1 MSIEVKEQSFK
12 VGSPAKL
19 AVSNIRGKVEII
31 PSEDGVVKVAAHIH
45 MDDGNPDYTEIVMN
59 QGSDGVVEA
68 QVRTPKNTFGILY
81 RKPLR
86 VDFII
91 EAPARTDIRAR
102 VVSGSIS
109 AHGFEGAMDFSSV
122 SGSVSVED
130 LHGALD
136 LDSVSGKVTGKNLKG
151 SAKVSVVS
159 GRIDLEA
166 CDFTTL
172 KASTVSGKA
181 RVETG
186 FGEGPYKLSAVSGS
200 LLLVVPEESGCEVRA
215 SSVSGRFYTDLGVT
229 HSKASRRK
237 WHVRVGAGGPEVHM
251 KTVSG
256 KMQLLS
262 SPDAHGSVPGEA
274 RMTQDERKD
283 VLSRLSDGEI
293 SVDEALKKL
302 AT

>member
-1 MSIEVKEQSFK
+1 MTIEVKEQSFK

-19 AVSNIRGKVEII
+19 TVANIRGKVEII
-31 PSEDGVVKVAAHIH
+31 PSEDGIIKVAAHIH
-45 MDDGNPDYTEIVMN
+45 VADGNPDYTEIVMN

-68 QVRTPKNTFGILY
+68 QVRTPRNTFGIFY

-91 EAPARTDIRAR
+91 EAPVRTDIRAR

-109 AHGFEGAMDFSSV
+109 AHGFEGAIDFSSV

-130 LHGALD
+130 LDGTLD

-151 SAKVSVVS
+151 GAKVSVVS
-159 GRIDLEA
+159 GCIDLEG
-166 CDFTTL
+166 CDFTAL

-181 RVETG
+181 RVETR
-186 FGEGPYKLSAVSGS
+186 FGAGPYKLSAVSGS
-200 LLLVVPEESGCEVRA
+200 LLLVVPEETGCEVRA
-215 SSVSGRFYTDLGVT
+215 SAVSGRFYTDLDVT
-229 HSKASRRK
+229 HSEVSRRK
-237 WHVRVGAGGPEVHM
+237 WHVTIRQGGPAVHM

-262 SPDAHGSVPGEA
+262 SPDARGSVPGEVH
-274 RMTQDERKD
+274 MTRDERKD

-293 SVDEALKKL
+293 SVEEALKEL